1 MTEAA
6 LRGRIRDLM
15 ASGVLPGE
23 PAPIQRPVPPPPQ
36 APRNRRMFVGDSL
49 LKEPCTI
56 CGEGAPQVSY
66 FYSAGLVV
74 RVHTVC
80 DAVWK
85 QERTPTA

>member
-36 APRNRRMFVGDSL
+36 APRNRRL
-49 LKEPCTI
+49 PCTI
-56 CGEGAPQVSY
+56 CGEGAPQVPY